1 MQGVA
6 PRTGGSEGLPRGY
19 IRLWGRVWGA
29 GLGVAH
35 GGGRVAGGGE
45 CSGGKS
51 SGSSSEGDVGGV
63 AVLPADV
70 EVVELQQRLDREPG
84 VGFGPPPELEL
95 HLPGRSGCGRV
106 VV

>member
-1 MQGVA
+1 MAQ
-6 PRTGGSEGLPRGY
+6 TGGSEGLPRGY

-29 GLGVAH
+29 GLAR

-51 SGSSSEGDVGGV
+51 SGSSSDGDVGGV

-70 EVVELQQRLDREPG
+70 EVVELQQRLDPEPG
-84 VGFGPPPELEL
+84 VGFGPPPEPEL
-95 HLPGRSGCGRV
+95 HLQGRSGCGRAV
-106 VV
+106 V

>member
-1 MQGVA
+1 MLQ
-6 PRTGGSEGLPRGY
+6 TGGSEGLPPGY
-19 IRLWGRVWGA
+19 IRLWGMVWGA
-29 GLGVAH
+29 GPGVAR

-51 SGSSSEGDVGGV
+51 SGSSSDGDVGGV

-70 EVVELQQRLDREPG
+70 EVVELQQRLNPEHG
-84 VGFGPPPELEL
+84 VGFGIPFEPEL
-95 HLPGRSGCGRV
+95 HFQGRSGCGRV